1 MKIDFECK
9 LCKVLRHMNFKE
21 RGITVG
27 DLFLLVIIII
37 SFFIVLKVKES
48 RNDQSALL
56 HSIFIDRIIESEYE
70 KNL

>member
-1 MKIDFECK
+1 
-9 LCKVLRHMNFKE
+9 MNFKE